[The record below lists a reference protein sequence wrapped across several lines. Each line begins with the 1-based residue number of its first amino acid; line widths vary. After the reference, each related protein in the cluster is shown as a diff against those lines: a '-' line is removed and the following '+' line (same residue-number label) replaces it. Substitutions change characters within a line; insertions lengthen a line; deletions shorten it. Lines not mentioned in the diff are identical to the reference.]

1 MGMARV
7 DAFYFALS
15 STTATG
21 YGDFTPEGRLPVLA
35 TIPFLWT
42 ACGAFAAMLEAC
54 HNYAKLSMVQK
65 TPLVRVID
73 QLLLQPTPWDATAGG
88 DHHMHA
94 ARAEPG
100 AGLSEAEFML
110 ACLCGHG
117 LVDVP
122 TLVALRKQFAT
133 LAQIAERHDVGG
145 RQTAG
150 GEDGGG
156 EGGGGG
162 GGERAP
168 APLPSSAMPMQVK
181 PMPKVIDVRAV
192 FAINLA
198 EGRILQRPAATP
210 VGATEEVPMREGE
223 TFMSMPN
230 ALIDLTAED
239 GGFTEW
245 RDHIWLKELKEERA
259 KLAAMD
265 GVALMAADAA
275 TVPVAAGRDG
285 AAVGGL
291 VQTPLGKL
299 QVGAHEMV

>member
-1 MGMARV
+1 
-7 DAFYFALS
+7 
-15 STTATG
+15 
-21 YGDFTPEGRLPVLA
+21 
-35 TIPFLWT
+35 
-42 ACGAFAAMLEAC
+42 
-54 HNYAKLSMVQK
+54 
-65 TPLVRVID
+65 
-73 QLLLQPTPWDATAGG
+73 
-88 DHHMHA
+88 
-94 ARAEPG
+94 
-100 AGLSEAEFML
+100 
-110 ACLCGHG
+110 
-117 LVDVP
+117 
-122 TLVALRKQFAT
+122 
-133 LAQIAERHDVGG
+133 
-145 RQTAG
+145 
-150 GEDGGG
+150 
-156 EGGGGG
+156 
-162 GGERAP
+162 
-168 APLPSSAMPMQVK
+168 
-181 PMPKVIDVRAV
+181 MPKVIDVRAV

-299 QVGAHEMV
+299 QGGAHEMV